1 MSTKQLTGRVALI
14 TGASRG
20 LGKSMALALA
30 AAGASVA
37 LAARDEAALAVV
49 AAEARQLEVEAE
61 FFLCDVSS
69 EASVLEL
76 ERKVIERF
84 GQVNILINNAGMN
97 LRKPVTDFTLT
108 EWNEVMNTNLTS
120 AFLLC
125 RSFIPHMKGRG
136 YGRIINMTSIMSHV
150 SLPGRIAYSTSKTG
164 LLGMTRALALELAH
178 ENITVVGISPGPFL
192 TEMNLPI
199 TQNPEQNAQ
208 FLANIPMG
216 QWGQVQD
223 IGSLAAFLCSDAAR
237 FITGNDIL
245 IDGGWCA
252 R

>member
-1 MSTKQLTGRVALI
+1 MNHKPLTGRVALI

-30 AAGASVA
+30 ANGAHVA
-37 LAARDEAALAVV
+37 LAARDEPALIAVT
-49 AAEARQLEVEAE
+49 AEARQLGVEAD

-69 EASVLEL
+69 EASVLAL

-84 GQVNILINNAGMN
+84 GQVNILVNNAGMN
-97 LRKPVTDFTLT
+97 LRKPVTDFTLE
-108 EWNEVMNTNLTS
+108 EWNQVINTNLTS

-125 RSFIPHMKGRG
+125 RSFIPHMKGRN

-164 LLGMTRALALELAH
+164 LLGMTRALALELAP

-199 TQNPEQNAQ
+199 TENPEQNAQ
-208 FLANIPMG
+208 FLSNIPLG

-223 IGSLAAFLCSDAAR
+223 IGALAAFLCSDAAR
-237 FITGNDIL
+237 FITGSDIL

-252 R
+252 K

>member
-1 MSTKQLTGRVALI
+1 MNEKPLSGRVALI

-30 AAGASVA
+30 SNGAHVA
-37 LAARDEAALAVV
+37 LAARDEAALIAVT
-49 AAEARQLEVEAE
+49 AEARQFNVEAD

-76 ERKVIERF
+76 EQKVIARF
-84 GQVNILINNAGMN
+84 GQVNILVNNAGMN
-97 LRKPVTDFTLT
+97 LRKPVTDFTLE
-108 EWNEVMNTNLTS
+108 EWNRVINTNLTS

-125 RSFIPHMKGRG
+125 RSFVPHMKGRN

-150 SLPGRIAYSTSKTG
+150 SLPGRTAYSTSKTG
-164 LLGMTRALALELAH
+164 LLGMTRVLALELAP

-199 TQNPEQNAQ
+199 TENPEQNAQ
-208 FLANIPMG
+208 FLSNIPLG

-223 IGSLAAFLCSDAAR
+223 IGSLAAFLCSDAAK
-237 FITGNDIL
+237 FITGSDIL

>member
-1 MSTKQLTGRVALI
+1 MNEKQLKGRVALV

-20 LGKSMALALA
+20 LGKAMALALA
-30 AAGASVA
+30 QSGATIA
-37 LAARDEAALAVV
+37 LAARDEKALAAVT
-49 AAEARQLEVEAE
+49 AEVRQLEVEAE
-61 FFLCDVSS
+61 FFLVDVAS
-69 EASVLEL
+69 EASILEL
-76 ERKVIERF
+76 ETKVIERF
-84 GQVNILINNAGMN
+84 GQVNILVNNAGMN
-97 LRKPVTDFTLT
+97 LRKPVTEFTLQ
-108 EWNEVMNTNLTS
+108 EWNLVMNTNLTS

-199 TQNPEQNAQ
+199 TENPEQNAQ
-208 FLANIPMG
+208 FLANIPVG

-223 IGSLAAFLCSDAAR
+223 IGALAAFICSEGGR
-237 FITGNDIL
+237 FITGSDIL

>member
-1 MSTKQLTGRVALI
+1 MSEKSLSGRVALI

-30 AAGASVA
+30 ANGASVA
-37 LAARDEAALAVV
+37 LAARDEQALIAVT
-49 AAEARQLEVEAE
+49 AEARQLGVDAD
-61 FFLCDVSS
+61 FFLADVSS

-76 ERKVIERF
+76 ERKVIGRF
-84 GQVNILINNAGMN
+84 GQVNILVNNAGMN
-97 LRKPVTDFTLT
+97 LRKPVTDFTLE
-108 EWNEVMNTNLTS
+108 EWNRVINTNLTS
-120 AFLLC
+120 AFLMC
-125 RSFIPHMKGRG
+125 RSFVPHMKGRN

-164 LLGMTRALALELAH
+164 LLGMTRALALELAP

-199 TQNPEQNAQ
+199 TENPEQNAQ
-208 FLANIPMG
+208 FLANIPLG

-237 FITGNDIL
+237 FITGSDIL

>member
-1 MSTKQLTGRVALI
+1 MRKQLDGRVALI

-30 AAGASVA
+30 KAGANVA
-37 LAARDEAALAVV
+37 LAARDEQALIAVT
-49 AAEARQLEVEAE
+49 AEARALGVEAD
-61 FFLCDVSS
+61 FFLADVAS

-76 ERKVIERF
+76 ERRVIERF

-97 LRKPVTDFTLT
+97 LRKPVTDFTLE
-108 EWNEVMNTNLTS
+108 EWNRVMNTNLTS
-120 AFLLC
+120 AFLLT
-125 RSFIPHMKGRG
+125 RSFVPHMKGRG

-150 SLPGRIAYSTSKTG
+150 SLPGRIAYSTSKAG
-164 LLGMTRALALELAH
+164 LLGMIKALALELAS
-178 ENITVVGISPGPFL
+178 ESITVVGISPGPFL

-199 TQNPEQNAQ
+199 TENPEQNAA
-208 FLANIPMG
+208 FLANIPLG
-216 QWGQVQD
+216 QWGQVED
-223 IGSLAAFLCSDAAR
+223 IGALAAFLCSDAGR
-237 FITGNDIL
+237 FITGSDVL

>member
-1 MSTKQLTGRVALI
+1 MTEKQLHGRVALI

-30 AAGASVA
+30 AQGATIA
-37 LAARDEAALAVV
+37 LAARDEAALAAVT
-49 AAEARQLEVEAE
+49 AEVRALDVEAE
-61 FFLCDVSS
+61 YFLVDVAS

-84 GQVNILINNAGMN
+84 GQLNILVNNAGMN
-97 LRKPVTDFTLT
+97 LRKPVTDFTLE
-108 EWNEVMNTNLTS
+108 EWNRVINTNLTS

-125 RSFIPHMKGRG
+125 RSFVPHMKGKG

-164 LLGMTRALALELAH
+164 LLGMTRALALELAP

-199 TQNPEQNAQ
+199 TGNPEQNAQ
-208 FLANIPMG
+208 FLANIPLN

-223 IGSLAAFLCSDAAR
+223 IGALAAFICSEGGR
-237 FITGNDIL
+237 FITGSDIL